1 MLKKLVTTT
10 AVILTATAASNIA
23 DAGVRQYAA
32 PLSHSDWTVTRNSPL
47 VCQLEHAIPHFG
59 TAVFTDQAG
68 SSQQL
73 NMTLEMLRRPR
84 TQGTAQLL
92 AVPPSYKA
100 GRPAVLMAEVNVH
113 DGFDAMLDEHLSWAV
128 LTELEQGNNP
138 TFFYQDGYTSR
149 SEVEVALNS
158 ANFRSTLGEFVDCV
172 GGLLPYGFDD
182 VAINVLNYKL
192 NSDELELES
201 LKRLRK
207 IVDYVRHDDAVV
219 KIEID
224 AFSDSYGGRWLNLE
238 LSKKRA
244 AAVQRFMT
252 EQGVN
257 ASLVETAGYGERR
270 HVASNNTPIG
280 RHKNRRVVVRLTRD
294 NSLEPA
300 PNTNRALTPR
310 IAKALAKKNE
320 SGQPQ
325 TSPTPSG
332 QQVTATP
339 N

>member
-1 MLKKLVTTT
+1 MLKKSVAT
-10 AVILTATAASNIA
+10 AVCIIGIPAASFIA

-32 PLSHSDWTVTRNSPL
+32 PIAHSDWTLTRNSPL
-47 VCQLEHAIPHFG
+47 VCQLEHSIPRFG
-59 TAVFTDQAG
+59 TAVFTDKAG
-68 SSQQL
+68 ASQQL
-73 NMTLEMLRRPR
+73 NMALEMLRRPR
-84 TQGTAQLL
+84 SQGKAHLL

-100 GRPAVLMAEVNVH
+100 GLPARHLAQINVH
-113 DGFDAMLDEHLSWAV
+113 DGFDAILGEQLSWTV
-128 LTELEQGNNP
+128 LTELEQGFNP
-138 TFFYQDGYTSR
+138 TFYYQDGYTSR
-149 SEVEVALNS
+149 SDVEVALNS
-158 ANFRSTLGEFVDCV
+158 ANFRNTLNDFVDCI
-172 GGLLPYGFDD
+172 GGLLPYGYED

-207 IVDYVRHDDAVV
+207 VVDYVRHDEAIV

-244 AAVQRFMT
+244 AVVQKFMT

-270 HVASNNTPIG
+270 HVASNNSPIG

-294 NSLEPA
+294 NSLEPS
-300 PNTNRALTPR
+300 PNSNRALTPQ
-310 IAKALAKKNE
+310 IARAVAKQSE
-320 SGQPQ
+320 QQ
-325 TSPTPSG
+325 ATSASNQSPSP
-332 QQVTATP
+332 TATP
-339 N
+339 E

>member
-10 AVILTATAASNIA
+10 AVIFTAAGVSNIA

-32 PLSHSDWTVTRNSPL
+32 PLSHSDWNVTRNSPL
-47 VCQLEHAIPHFG
+47 VCQLEHAIPRFG
-59 TAVFTDQAG
+59 TAVFTDKAG

-100 GRPAVLMAEVNVH
+100 GRPAIMMAEVNVH

-138 TFFYQDGYTSR
+138 TFYYQDGYTAR

-158 ANFRSTLGEFVDCV
+158 ANFRSTLNEFVDCV
-172 GGLLPYGFDD
+172 GGLLPYGYDD

-207 IVDYVRHDDAVV
+207 IVDYVRHDDAIV

-224 AFSDSYGGRWLNLE
+224 AFSDSYGGRWLNFE

-244 AAVQRFMT
+244 AAVERFMT

-300 PNTNRALTPR
+300 PNANKALTPR
-310 IAKALAKKNE
+310 IARALAQQSEQKQTETADAKQ
-320 SGQPQ
+320 STQP
-325 TSPTPSG
+325 
-332 QQVTATP
+332 TATP
-339 N
+339 K